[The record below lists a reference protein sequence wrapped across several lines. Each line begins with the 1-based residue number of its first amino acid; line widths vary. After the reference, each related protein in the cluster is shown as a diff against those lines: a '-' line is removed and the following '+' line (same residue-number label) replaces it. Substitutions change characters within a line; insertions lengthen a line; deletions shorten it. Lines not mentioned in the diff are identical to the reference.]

1 MGKFTYLFLLLIM
14 CSFVHDKEIGME
26 NNLFTNAEAL
36 QGFYTKLVDIEKDT
50 NCAVSIVHIGDSHI
64 QADFFTGAV
73 RQHLQSKFG
82 NAGRGFVFPYK
93 IANTGGALDI
103 RFRYTGA
110 WQSCNIMSNAASCN
124 IGAAGFTVTAS
135 PNSSF
140 TLDAI
145 SRTGGTAYFNKV
157 TLLDNYGSFLPAG
170 ATGNF
175 NPQKLNEHTVIYF
188 DEYQDSL
195 VFKPTYERNIMPEL
209 QGLILENGQKGVL
222 YHAMGING
230 SSTVQYLK
238 SSGFENQIHD
248 INADLVILSFG
259 TNDTYMPTSSFCAR
273 CAKDRYGAIIDRIRN
288 ANPDLPILLTTPPD
302 HYYLLRYSNKNLKT
316 LIEGMY
322 ELCDE
327 KNVAIWDLNAIMGG
341 ENSIVTW
348 RNNGWARGDLIHFTS
363 AGYQKQGDMLYDAI
377 MHHYQEQ

>member
-1 MGKFTYLFLLLIM
+1 
-14 CSFVHDKEIGME
+14 
-26 NNLFTNAEAL
+26 
-36 QGFYTKLVDIEKDT
+36 
-50 NCAVSIVHIGDSHI
+50 
-64 QADFFTGAV
+64 
-73 RQHLQSKFG
+73 
-82 NAGRGFVFPYK
+82 
-93 IANTGGALDI
+93 
-103 RFRYTGA
+103 
-110 WQSCNIMSNAASCN
+110 
-124 IGAAGFTVTAS
+124 
-135 PNSSF
+135 
-140 TLDAI
+140 
-145 SRTGGTAYFNKV
+145 
-157 TLLDNYGSFLPAG
+157 
-170 ATGNF
+170 
-175 NPQKLNEHTVIYF
+175 
-188 DEYQDSL
+188 
-195 VFKPTYERNIMPEL
+195 
-209 QGLILENGQKGVL
+209 
-222 YHAMGING
+222 MGING

-273 CAKDRYGAIIDRIRN
+273 CAKDRYGAIIDRIRT

-302 HYYLLRYSNKNLKT
+302 HYYLRRYSNKNLKA
-316 LIEGMY
+316 LIVAMY